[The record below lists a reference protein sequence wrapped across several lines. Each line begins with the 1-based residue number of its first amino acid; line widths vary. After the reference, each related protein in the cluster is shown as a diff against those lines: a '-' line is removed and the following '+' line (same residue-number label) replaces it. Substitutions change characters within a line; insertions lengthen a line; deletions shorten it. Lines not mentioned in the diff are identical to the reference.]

1 MEQLPLYLTEQ
12 NLGILFK
19 TLVPHLEFE
28 HNKTV
33 PNSGIKT
40 RPDYRFEELGLII
53 EFDGNQHYQDANVIF
68 RDKEKD
74 KIYTEMG
81 YRIERVPY
89 FIQMTEEFLCQLF
102 QQPILYK
109 QNYPHGF
116 IDKKAVLPAN
126 FCELGI
132 QRFIKDLDRFNLY
145 KYEIITSLHQRII
158 EKKEINLV
166 LPPTLHYLVA

>member
-68 RDKEKD
+68 RDKEK
-74 KIYTEMG
+74 I
-81 YRIERVPY
+81 R
-89 FIQMTEEFLCQLF
+89 FIQKWVIVLSEFLILF
-102 QQPILYK
+102 
-109 QNYPHGF
+109 
-116 IDKKAVLPAN
+116 
-126 FCELGI
+126 
-132 QRFIKDLDRFNLY
+132 R
-145 KYEIITSLHQRII
+145 
-158 EKKEINLV
+158 
-166 LPPTLHYLVA
+166 